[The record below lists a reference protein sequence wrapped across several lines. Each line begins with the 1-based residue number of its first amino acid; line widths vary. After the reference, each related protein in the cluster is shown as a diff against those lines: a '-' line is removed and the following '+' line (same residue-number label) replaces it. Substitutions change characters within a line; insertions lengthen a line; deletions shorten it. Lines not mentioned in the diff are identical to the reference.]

1 MIYDTIIIGGG
12 ASALTGAL
20 YLGRYERNV
29 LVVCDSVG
37 GQTAIAGVIENFPGY
52 ASINGAELML
62 KLKTQVENLETV
74 EIKEGASV
82 SSVNENKDGFEVK
95 SGDNIYQG
103 KTILIAA
110 GKRHRKLGLDNED
123 SLVGRGISYCAT
135 CDGPFARGKK
145 AAVIGG
151 GNSAVEAAQILSK
164 VAQSVYVINISD
176 RFNAETTRVKQI
188 ESDPKVEILQNT
200 KLTELVADSGKL
212 SQIKIKDAKGKE
224 STKECQMVFVEIGWE
239 PNTEEFGKFVELNEA
254 KEIKID
260 KNDNKTSRVKVYAAG
275 DITDISAKQ
284 VIVACGEGAKAA
296 IAINKYLGSS
306 GG

>member
-1 MIYDTIIIGGG
+1 MTYDTIIIGGG
-12 ASALTGAL
+12 AAALTGAL

-29 LVVCDSVG
+29 LVVCDSIG

-52 ASINGAELML
+52 TSINGAELML

-74 EIKEGASV
+74 EIKEGASAN
-82 SSVNENKDGFEVK
+82 SIDENKGSFEIK
-95 SGDNIYQG
+95 SGDNIYFG

-110 GKRHRKLGLDNED
+110 GKRHRKLGLENED
-123 SLVGRGISYCAT
+123 DLVGKGISYCAT

-164 VAQSVYVINISD
+164 VAESVYIINITD
-176 RFNAETTRVKQI
+176 RFNAETTRIKQI
-188 ESDPKVEILQNT
+188 ESDPKIQILQNT
-200 KLTELVADSGKL
+200 KLTELIADGGKL
-212 SQIKIKDAKGKE
+212 SQIKIKDAKDKE
-224 STKECQMVFVEIGWE
+224 SVKECQMIFVEIGWE
-239 PNTEEFGKFVELNEA
+239 PNTEEFAKFVELNEI

-260 KNDNKTSRVKVYAAG
+260 KNDNKTSKAGVYAAG
-275 DITDISAKQ
+275 DITDVSAKQ

-296 IAINKYLGSS
+296 IAINKYLGS
-306 GG
+306 